1 MRLLNKKTPAPDLS
15 YQELALLLRLGEQ
28 LGTELDLEN
37 VLALVA
43 ETARQVVQ
51 AETLTVPLI
60 DANGETFT
68 YRAASGKYG
77 AAIRGQ
83 TFAIS
88 EGACGWVFRNRQPLL
103 FGEGGGFALDA
114 SAVWE
119 KGMASSLLVPLV
131 CRGAVI
137 GGLSAL
143 GKRGPSPF
151 NLRDQTLLTLFA
163 NQASIAI
170 DNARLFKQLCA
181 DEERVR
187 LVLDAVG
194 EAIYG
199 IDTEGRCTFANPA
212 CLRLLGYAREDEL
225 LGKPMHALI
234 HYARADGTP
243 LPLADCPAH
252 RLAACGSTIHADTEV
267 YWRRDGTA
275 FPVECWAHPK
285 MQDGKVIGAVMTF
298 VDITARRQTE
308 EQIYGLAYFDSLT
321 GLPNRRLLLD
331 RLGQALLNSVRT
343 REFGA
348 LMMLDLDNFKGL
360 NDTQGHDAGDRL
372 LVEVAQRIV
381 AHMRSGDTVCRLG
394 GDEYVVMMERLGS
407 DARTAAKKAEHIAEK
422 LRVALGV
429 PFSTAQNRPRHFS
442 TASFGVTLF
451 RGRRLTS
458 EDLLKQADVA
468 LYQAKGAGRNTIRF
482 FNPEMQAAI
491 EARAEMETALR
502 RGLQRGEFRLFYQPQ
517 VDHEGQVTGAEALL
531 RWLPPG
537 RSPVAPSQFI
547 PLAEETGLILP
558 LGLWVIETACNQLRA
573 WARNDL
579 TRNRIIAINVSAR
592 QFRHPDFVD
601 QVHAALAYSGADPRR
616 LKLEL
621 TESMVVENV
630 EEAIHRMQEIK
641 ALGVTFALDDFGTGY
656 SSLSHFKRLPVDQ
669 VKIDQSF
676 VRDVSS
682 DPNDAA
688 IVRAIIAMSQ
698 TLGVEVIA
706 EGVETGEQLTFLRNS
721 GCGHYQG
728 YLFGRPTPIEEWQE
742 ASRGSDPA
750 PARDRDS
757 SHPGRRRKS
766 RSMAKTP

>member
-1 MRLLNKKTPAPDLS
+1 MKKKAPAPDLS
-15 YQELALLLRLGEQ
+15 YQELTLLLRLGEQ

-37 VLALVA
+37 VLTLVA

-60 DANGETFT
+60 DRNGQTFT

-77 AAIRGQ
+77 AAVRGQ

-88 EGACGWVFRNRQPLL
+88 DGACGWVFRNRQPLL
-103 FGEGGGFALDA
+103 FGEGGRFALDA
-114 SAVWE
+114 RARWE
-119 KGMASSLLVPLV
+119 KISPSSLLVPLV
-131 CRGAVI
+131 CRGTII

-143 GKRGPSPF
+143 GKCGPSPF
-151 NLRDQTLLTLFA
+151 NVRDQTILTLFA

-170 DNARLFKQLCA
+170 DNARLFQQLCA

-187 LVLDAVG
+187 LVLDSVG

-212 CLRLLGYAREDEL
+212 CLRLLGYGHEDEL

-234 HYARADGTP
+234 HYARPDGTA
-243 LPLADCPAH
+243 LPLADCPVH
-252 RLAACGSTIHADTEV
+252 RLAASGSTIHADTEV

-285 MQDGKVIGAVMTF
+285 VQDGKVIGAVLTF

-308 EQIYGLAYFDSLT
+308 EQIYSLAYFDSLT
-321 GLPNRRLLLD
+321 QLPNRRLLMD

-348 LMMLDLDNFKGL
+348 LIMLDLDNFKGL

-372 LVEVAQRIV
+372 LVEIAQRIV
-381 AHMRSGDTVCRLG
+381 AHVRSGDTVCRLG
-394 GDEYVVMMERLGS
+394 GDEYVVMMERLGA
-407 DARTAAKKAEHIAEK
+407 DGRTAAKKAEYIAEK

-429 PFSTAQNRPRHFS
+429 PFSAVHNRPRHFS

-482 FNPEMQAAI
+482 FNPDMQAAI
-491 EARAEMETALR
+491 EARAQLETALR
-502 RGLQRGEFRLFYQPQ
+502 TGLQRGEFCLFYQPQ
-517 VDHEGQVTGAEALL
+517 VDHEGHVTGAEALL
-531 RWLPPG
+531 RWVPPG
-537 RSPVAPSQFI
+537 RSPVAPGAFI

-558 LGLWVIETACNQLRA
+558 LGLWVMETACNQLRA
-573 WARNDL
+573 WAGNEI
-579 TRNRIIAINVSAR
+579 TRNRTIAINVSAR
-592 QFRHPDFVD
+592 QFRHPDFVE

-630 EEAIHRMQEIK
+630 EEVIRRMQDLK

-688 IVRAIIAMSQ
+688 IVRAIIVMSQ

-706 EGVETGEQLTFLRNS
+706 EGVETPEQLTFLRSN
-721 GCGHYQG
+721 GCRHYQG
-728 YLFGRPTPIEEWQE
+728 YLFGRPAPIAEWREPPRE
-742 ASRGSDPA
+742 ADPA
-750 PARDRDS
+750 PARGRAPS
-757 SHPGRRRKS
+757 PSGGRRKIRPL
-766 RSMAKTP
+766 AKAP